1 MIPVGGF
8 EPISQ
13 WPFVS
18 VKVDSIDDLK
28 PGADPG
34 LDLICDGILNEQP
47 FVYPAERDRAGP

>member
-8 EPISQ
+8 EPMAQ

-18 VKVDSIDDLK
+18 VKIESVDDLK

-34 LDLICDGILNEQP
+34 LDIICDGILNEAP
-47 FVYPAERDRAGP
+47 FVYPAERVAA